1 MPLMLSFLR
10 RRIFDLIIGGCLL
23 FVALTALAMLVYP
36 GGTATDPTTR
46 GYSFFTNFFSDL
58 GRTQARNGQPNT
70 LAAALFFVALNGAGA
85 ALIAFALA
93 FARFFTRTRWDRA
106 LALLGALA
114 GVVAG
119 ACFIG
124 VAFTPANLASALHN
138 QFVFGAFE
146 AFTVA
151 ALAYFVALARAPDYP
166 QRFAAVFGAFTLLLL
181 LYLGLLFF
189 GPHPRTAEGLLIQAT
204 GQKIIVYAS
213 IVSVLIQ
220 ALGARSQL
228 ARQV

>member
-1 MPLMLSFLR
+1 MQTIFSR
-10 RRIFDLIIGGCLL
+10 KRNFDLVAGGCVL
-23 FVALTALAMLVYP
+23 FVVLTALAMLIYP

-58 GRTQARNGQPNT
+58 GRTHARNGQPNPI
-70 LAAALFFVALNGAGA
+70 AAPMFFIALSGAGI
-85 ALIAFALA
+85 ALIAFSFA
-93 FARFFTRTRWDRA
+93 FARFFTRARFDRA

-114 GVVAG
+114 GAVAG

-124 VAFTPANLASALHN
+124 VAFVPADWNGALHT

-151 ALAYFVALARAPDYP
+151 ALAYFVALARAPAYP
-166 QRFAAVFGAFTLLLL
+166 KRYAAVFGGFALLLL

-189 GPHPRTAEGLLIQAT
+189 GPHPRTPNGLLIQAT
-204 GQKIIVYAS
+204 GQKIIVYAA

-220 ALGARSQL
+220 ALGARS
-228 ARQV
+228 RME